1 MLVTNDSMGAAAES
15 FRQALRQ
22 ARHPIALAGAGLSAA
37 SGIPTFR
44 GAGGRYQMST
54 LAANRTVSLNHAKRL
69 PLSLSLSLIRL
80 DNSFIALSE

>member
-1 MLVTNDSMGAAAES
+1 MLVVGNSMEAGADS

-44 GAGGRYQMST
+44 GAGGTSSYNFADDR
-54 LAANRTVSLNHAKRL
+54 
-69 PLSLSLSLIRL
+69 LSLFSRPDVIPHLTLCLL
-80 DNSFIALSE
+80 DAISSV